1 MRAPRREDLEEIR
14 RTGERVL
21 RQHARLRRH
30 GEARRLRADD
40 ARRRQRRD
48 RHRADGGAA
57 HLRVALDDR
66 IRDDANHRDD
76 EDDDGDRAAA
86 HLLGIVA
93 LTSLLASA
101 FGPRAH
107 IAPLIAR
114 IALGLVFLAAGA
126 LKIGHAS
133 DLAATI
139 TAFGFGLPP
148 VLVAVG
154 AIALPPLEILL
165 GVYLV

>member
-1 MRAPRREDLEEIR
+1 M
-14 RTGERVL
+14 T
-21 RQHARLRRH
+21 
-30 GEARRLRADD
+30 
-40 ARRRQRRD
+40 
-48 RHRADGGAA
+48 
-57 HLRVALDDR
+57 ALLS
-66 IRDDANHRDD
+66 A
-76 EDDDGDRAAA
+76 
-86 HLLGIVA
+86 
-93 LTSLLASA
+93 A

-148 VLVAVG
+148 VLVAIA
-154 AIALPPLEILL
+154 AIALPPFELLL
-165 GVYLV
+165 GVYLIGGWLLEATSIVASAMLLLFIGVVASVVARGLHVNCGCFGAADSAPATWWTVARDAVFLIPAIYLVWWSRATERE

>member
-1 MRAPRREDLEEIR
+1 L
-14 RTGERVL
+14 T
-21 RQHARLRRH
+21 
-30 GEARRLRADD
+30 
-40 ARRRQRRD
+40 
-48 RHRADGGAA
+48 
-57 HLRVALDDR
+57 ALLS
-66 IRDDANHRDD
+66 A
-76 EDDDGDRAAA
+76 
-86 HLLGIVA
+86 
-93 LTSLLASA
+93 A

-148 VLVAVG
+148 VLVAIA
-154 AIALPPLEILL
+154 AIALPTFEVLL
-165 GVYLV
+165 GVYLIGGWLLPATSVVASALLALFIGVVASVVARGLQVSCGCFGSADSAPADWWTVVRDGVFIVPAIYLVWWSRASERD